1 MCPATEVDTTS
12 PRETARAGSTPLTV
26 ERLCKTYGETTALD
40 GVSFSVGHNEIVG
53 LVGPNGAGKT
63 TTINMVLGVLEPSSG
78 TIHVEGVDIA
88 AQRSRALQSTNFAAV
103 YAPLPG
109 NLTVYQNLR
118 VFGLIYAV
126 SDLKVR
132 IDFLLEQFELEH
144 FRNIKCGLLSSGEQT
159 RVGLA
164 KAMLNR
170 PRLLLLDEPT
180 ASLDPA
186 TAREIRARI
195 HDFAMQDSTGVL
207 WTSHNMY
214 EVEEVCDRVLFLARG
229 RILLEGN
236 PRTLPREHGKNSLEE
251 LFVTVAREPLSLGV
265 G

>member
-1 MCPATEVDTTS
+1 MSAT
-12 PRETARAGSTPLTV
+12 TAAGDQVQSTALAV
-26 ERLCKTYGETTALD
+26 AQLRKTYGRTTAVD
-40 GVSFSVGHNEIVG
+40 GVSFCVGHNEIVG

-63 TTINMVLGVLEPSSG
+63 TIINMILGVLEPSAG
-78 TIHVEGVDIA
+78 TIRVGGVDLA
-88 AQRSRALQSTNFAAV
+88 TSRSRALQATNFAAV

-118 VFGLIYAV
+118 VFGLLYGVAE
-126 SDLKVR
+126 LRAR
-132 IDFLLEQFELEH
+132 IDALLAQFELDR
-144 FRNIKCGLLSSGEQT
+144 FRDVKCGVLSSGEQT

-180 ASLDPA
+180 ASLDPSA
-186 TAREIRARI
+186 ARDIRARI
-195 HDFAMQDSTGVL
+195 HEFAAQGASGIL

-214 EVEEVCDRVLFLARG
+214 EVQEVCDRVLFLSRG

-236 PRTLPREHGKNSLEE
+236 PRTLPREHGKESLEE
-251 LFVTVAREPLSLGV
+251 LFVTVAREPLSLGER
-265 G
+265 